1 MLGPNMKEKF
11 RKGMNP
17 FNFRFI
23 ETLKNNLE
31 NSDELGPSVVLAS
44 PGMLQNGLSRDLF
57 DKWCHDDRNGLI
69 ITGFCVE
76 GTMAR

>member
-1 MLGPNMKEKF
+1 
-11 RKGMNP
+11 MNP

>member
-1 MLGPNMKEKF
+1 MLGPSIKEKF
-11 RKGMNP
+11 RKGISP